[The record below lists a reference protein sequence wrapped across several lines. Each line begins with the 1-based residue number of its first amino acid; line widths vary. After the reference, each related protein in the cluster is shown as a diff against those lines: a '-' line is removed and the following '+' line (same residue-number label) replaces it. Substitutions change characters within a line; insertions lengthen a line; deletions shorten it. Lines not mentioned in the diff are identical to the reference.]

1 MAKLTIQEA
10 ADHFKVS
17 KEAVHNRI
25 RRGTLPSLMEHGVK
39 YVIVDEVKS
48 NTKPVNNDDK
58 YYAFLEEQNKALQE
72 KVERLEKDNSSLRD
86 QKELMLIEE
95 RIKIENIYKEKDEQ
109 LKNILQTISTK
120 FLAQTIE
127 TQEIDISSVEV
138 IDIEDEDISLKKYL
152 KSLGLK
158 SKRQEKVIARFKKLA
173 DKDERIIIKD
183 NKLFVNPKKYS
194 YNDII

>member
-10 ADHFKVS
+10 SEHFKVS
-17 KEAVHNRI
+17 KEAIHNRI
-25 RRGTLPSLMEHGVK
+25 RRGSLPSLMEHGVK
-39 YVIVDEVKS
+39 YVIVDDVKKE
-48 NTKPVNNDDK
+48 TQTATNDDK
-58 YYAFLEEQNKALQE
+58 YYAFLEEQNKTLQE

-109 LKNILQTISTK
+109 LKNILHTISTK

-127 TQEIDISSVEV
+127 TQEVDISSVEV

-158 SKRQEKVIARFKKLA
+158 PKRQEKVMARFKKLS
-173 DKDERIIIKD
+173 DKEDRIIQKN

>member
-10 ADHFKVS
+10 SDHFKVS

-25 RRGTLPSLMEHGVK
+25 RRGTLASIMEHGVK
-39 YVIVDEVKS
+39 YVIVDDVKKDVKTS
-48 NTKPVNNDDK
+48 SGNDDK
-58 YYAFLEEQNKALQE
+58 YYSFLEEQNKALQE

-109 LKNILQTISTK
+109 LKNILNTISTK
-120 FLAQTIE
+120 FLAQTLESDVTNAEI
-127 TQEIDISSVEV
+127 IDIV
-138 IDIEDEDISLKKYL
+138 DEEISLKKYL

-158 SKRQEKVIARFKKLA
+158 QKRREVVIERFKKLSG
-173 DKDERIIIKD
+173 KEKRIIVKD
-183 NKLFVNPKKYS
+183 HKLFVNPKKYS
-194 YNDII
+194 YSDII